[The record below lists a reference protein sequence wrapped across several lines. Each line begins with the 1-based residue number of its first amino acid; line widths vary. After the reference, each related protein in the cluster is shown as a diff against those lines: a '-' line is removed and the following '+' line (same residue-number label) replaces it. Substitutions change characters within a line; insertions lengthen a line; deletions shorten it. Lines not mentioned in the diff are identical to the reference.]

1 MTKKKP
7 QGPKPEPEAPKPEP
21 PIAERIVSRNMREL
35 SEAINRILGTGSIDF
50 TGPNEDDLAMVL
62 EVLTAWREEMN
73 VEPRDLI
80 MGKMGDRV
88 KSFIDSRSEAL
99 KKRIDQRL
107 TNVAQERAR
116 EPGVLEMA
124 IDAVLGE
131 EPKTEEKKK
140 KETP

>member
-1 MTKKKP
+1 VTKKKP